1 MRLTLETL
9 LKRGACADQ
18 CQRFADTFGKSVDVT
33 PELCMSVADQFDW
46 SWAAR
51 CLLSP
56 EARAEH
62 ERVCAPARAEYKRVR
77 DSALAEY
84 WRVRAPALAEYERV
98 RDSALADYKR
108 VRDSA
113 LAEYWRV
120 CASAWAEYER
130 VRDSAQAEYERVC
143 AREFGRLY
151 ANGGAA

>member
-1 MRLTLETL
+1 MIVMSRPLTLETL

-18 CQRFADTFGKSVDVT
+18 RQRFADTFGKSVDVT

-46 SWAAR
+46 SWAVR

-62 ERVCAPARAEYKRVR
+62 ERVCAPARAEYGRVR
-77 DSALAEY
+77 DSAQ
-84 WRVRAPALAEYERV
+84 AEYERV
-98 RDSALADYKR
+98 RDL
-108 VRDSA
+108 
-113 LAEYWRV
+113 
-120 CASAWAEYER
+120 AWAEYER
-130 VRDSAQAEYERVC
+130 VRDLAWAEYERVRAEYERVRAEYWRVRDSALAECERVC